1 MMISRK
7 PAIRVLAIAAVGVVG
22 LGLAAC
28 APTSSGGGGGGG
40 EGAEETTVTVWSWRT
55 EDVKQYEEIFDVYE
69 EANPGVTVDFKPFK
83 NTEYNQILTTG
94 LAGSDGP
101 DVVQLKS
108 YGGVQALIDSG
119 SIIEI
124 GSSVPALEEFP
135 PATTAALSDIN
146 TGDIYGVP
154 FAVNTFQV
162 FYNTAIFEEHGI
174 EEPTTWDEFLEI
186 SQTLKDAG
194 VIPITMGGADAQ
206 VQIPVSTESLVAG
219 RYGGAE
225 FAEAVRSGEKDFTDP
240 DYVASLE
247 LMDELKPFFP
257 ENVTATSADDAMVLF
272 LSGQAAMYPSGS
284 FQAGTFTSQAPDLDF
299 DAFAMPVGDDWV
311 SKEPITPGFVDG
323 GYGVS
328 ARSENQDAA
337 IDLVAWMA
345 TEEFGQMFS
354 DLLSQNS
361 PVPGVTNADPI
372 LQEQY
377 SNYEANGAPYLLLT
391 DFRYGQPWGTDLLG
405 TAVQRIWL
413 GEQTAE
419 EAAADIQAG
428 ISQWYTP
435 KK

>member
-1 MMISRK
+1 MISRK

>member
-1 MMISRK
+1 MISRK
-7 PAIRVLAIAAVGVVG
+7 ATARAVAIGAAGVLGM
-22 LGLAAC
+22 GLAAC
-28 APTSSGGGGGGG
+28 APSAPSGDGDG
-40 EGAEETTVTVWSWRT
+40 ETAEDVTVTVWSWRM

-94 LAGSDGP
+94 LAGSGGP

-108 YGGVQALIDSG
+108 YGGLQALIDSK

-124 GSSVPALEEFP
+124 GSAIPALEEFP
-135 PATTAALSDIN
+135 PATIEALSDIN
-146 TGDIYGVP
+146 TGDVYGVP

-162 FYNTAIFEEHGI
+162 FYNTAIFEEHDI

-186 SQTLKDAG
+186 SQKLKDAG

-219 RYGGAE
+219 RYGGTE
-225 FAEAVRSGEKDFTDP
+225 FAEAVRTGEKDFTDP

-247 LMDELKPFFP
+247 LMNELKPFFP

-311 SKEPITPGFVDG
+311 SKESVTPGFVDG

-328 ARSENQDAA
+328 ARSENEEAA

-361 PVPGVTNADPI
+361 PVPGVTNGDPI

-405 TAVQRIWL
+405 TAVQRMWL